1 MEFEQTQSLLIPE
14 LSVYD
19 ARRDQDIVVR
29 NIHIDANYV
38 CDNQHRPVYFDVDE
52 ANAHLEQMGKSLA
65 SLPLL
70 VNIYIALDNLAGE
83 HEMAA
88 HLLKQL
94 NSGWDRTATTINPDG
109 SVVHADP
116 ILGEITCES
125 LDIPL
130 EGNGIA
136 ELAGRHE
143 PFFQALLGLRDIN
156 SLLNV
161 ATGYDLVPFYWYP
174 RGERRV
180 MFGGGDFYYMHQHI
194 PGLLMVFCDDEAH
207 PRRVLRGVCQELQA
221 PAR

>member
-1 MEFEQTQSLLIPE
+1 MELEQTQSFLIPE
-14 LSVYD
+14 VSVYD

-29 NIHIDANYV
+29 NIHIDADYV
-38 CDNQHRPVYFDVDE
+38 RDNQRRPVYFDIDE
-52 ANAHLEQMGKSLA
+52 AKSYLEQTGKSLA

-83 HEMAA
+83 HETAA
-88 HLLKQL
+88 QLLKQL
-94 NSGWDRTATTINPDG
+94 NTAWDRTATTISPAG

-116 ILGEITCES
+116 ILGEIAYEG

-136 ELAGRHE
+136 ELVGRHE
-143 PFFQALLGLRDIN
+143 RFFQALLGLRDIN
-156 SLLNV
+156 SLINV
-161 ATGYDLVPFYWYP
+161 ATGCDLVPFYWYP

-207 PRRVLRGVCQELQA
+207 PRRVLRGVRQEIHA
-221 PAR
+221 PD

>member
-1 MEFEQTQSLLIPE
+1 MELEQTQSFLIPE
-14 LSVYD
+14 VSVYD

-29 NIHIDANYV
+29 NIHIDADYV
-38 CDNQHRPVYFDVDE
+38 RDNQRRPVYFDIDE
-52 ANAHLEQMGKSLA
+52 AKSYLEQTGKSLA

-83 HEMAA
+83 HETAA
-88 HLLKQL
+88 QLLRQL
-94 NSGWDRTATTINPDG
+94 NTAWDRTATMVSPAG
-109 SVVHADP
+109 SMVHADP
-116 ILGEITCES
+116 ILGQIAYEG
-125 LDIPL
+125 LDVPL

-136 ELAGRHE
+136 ELVGRYE
-143 PFFQALLGLRDIN
+143 RFFQALLGLRDIN

-161 ATGYDLVPFYWYP
+161 ATVYDQVPFYWYP

-207 PRRVLRGVCQELQA
+207 PRRVLRGVCQEIHA
-221 PAR
+221 PD